1 MSKHVCTIDLYKAFL
16 QASSMRYTGLALSEV
31 SPVKISHDSISRW
44 LQATKQTPNKVWQE
58 ASKFISKDSSCLLIC
73 DDTILS
79 KKHSKKIELVRY
91 QYSGAEHDIVAG
103 IGLVNL
109 VWYGIDEEQAIP
121 VDYRVYDKETDGKTK
136 NTHFCDML
144 YSAKARGITPKA
156 VVFDA
161 WYGSLKNLKT
171 VRDHGWT
178 WVTNLRKNRKVNR
191 DVILESLDIPDAGL
205 KVHLRGYGW
214 IKVFK
219 FVAKNGRIDYLATN
233 MENPTRSEIEKIM
246 KERWSVEVY
255 HRELKQTCGIQRCQ
269 SRSGRSQ
276 RNHICLSI
284 LAWLDKHRRRLQE
297 KISFYTQDWN
307 LIKSAVNEEII
318 AILSTGKF

>member
-1 MSKHVCTIDLYKAFL
+1 MSRHLCTVDLYKAFL
-16 QASSMRYTGLALSEV
+16 QASSIRYTGLALSEV
-31 SPVKISHDSISRW
+31 SPVQISHDSISRW
-44 LQATKQTPNKVWQE
+44 LQATKQTPNMIWAE
-58 ASKFISKDSSCLLIC
+58 ASKFINKDSPCLLIC

-91 QYSGAEHDIVAG
+91 QYSGSEHDIVAG

-109 VWYGIDEEQAIP
+109 VWYGINEEQAIP
-121 VDYRVYDKETDGKTK
+121 VDYRIYDKETDGKTK

-144 YSAKARGITPKA
+144 SLAKSRGIAPEA

-161 WYGSLKNLKT
+161 WYGSLKNLKA
-171 VRDHGWT
+171 VREHGWI

-191 DVILESLDIPDAGL
+191 NVSLESLLIPEEGL

-214 IKVFK
+214 ITVFK

-233 MENPTRSEIEKIM
+233 MENPTRPKIEKIM
-246 KERWSVEVY
+246 KERWAVEVY

-269 SRSGRSQ
+269 SRSSRSQ

-284 LAWLDKHRRRLQE
+284 LAWLDKHRRRMQE
-297 KISFYTQDWN
+297 QISFYTQDWDV
-307 LIKSAVNEEII
+307 IKNAVSGEIS
-318 AILSTGKF
+318 AILSFG

>member
-1 MSKHVCTIDLYKAFL
+1 MSRHLCTVDLYKAFL
-16 QASSMRYTGLALSEV
+16 QASSIRYTGLALSEV
-31 SPVKISHDSISRW
+31 SPVQVSHDSVSRW
-44 LQATKQTPNKVWQE
+44 LQATKQTPNKVWTE
-58 ASKFISKDSSCLLIC
+58 ASKFISKDSPCLLIC

-79 KKHSKKIELVRY
+79 KQHSKKIELVRY

-109 VWYGIDEEQAIP
+109 VWYGINEEQAIP
-121 VDYRVYDKETDGKTK
+121 VDYRIYDKETDGKTK

-144 YSAKARGITPKA
+144 SLAKSRGITPKA

-161 WYGSLKNLKT
+161 WYGSLKNLKA
-171 VRDHGWT
+171 VRDHGWI

-191 DVILESLDIPDAGL
+191 DVSLESLLIPEEGL

-214 IKVFK
+214 ITVFK

-284 LAWLDKHRRRLQE
+284 LAWLDKHRRRLKE

-307 LIKSAVNEEII
+307 VIKGSVSGEIS
-318 AILSTGKF
+318 AILSTG